1 MAMRKVFL
9 NFLIVFVAVVPLP
22 LVNGQAPF
30 PVARVGG
37 VEISSEDLD
46 RKAGDRVLKART
58 EEYSIRASVL
68 TQLIDAAACSTR
80 RATSRSGIR
89 ATST

>member
-1 MAMRKVFL
+1 MRGALILVSFATVFPP
-9 NFLIVFVAVVPLP
+9 FAT
-22 LVNGQAPF
+22 GQAPF